1 MVRTYLAG
9 AWKSEFW
16 TVKGY
21 SRMGELEDLEAW
33 LKANLESWP
42 DVLRVEDNTYESILN
57 VAAAC
62 GTLASIRLLHAYGA
76 CDDAEIARDALFW
89 AVRHERRDAV
99 LLLLEL
105 GVDVNSAA
113 SNGWT
118 ALMEAAAPSSTRGG
132 AHLGLLRLLL
142 SRGADYNLTY
152 YNDGED
158 WYELGA
164 DPELF
169 GWSGHVD
176 AEGQARRIL
185 RSLLSTYADTPN
197 MPDRP
202 REQADRLESAVTL
215 LADVRAAGGWKAYVN
230 APRRS
235 LLVLR
240 ALCERGCAT
249 PPPLLAPLFPGPA
262 AGLAHSLSGQD
273 PVAAQSQRPSSD
285 SSDDDDDEEVRRLEA
300 ALAAAKAKKKRR
312 SRASTPPR
320 PELPKELFR
329 IVVSFWRSELD
340 GVVSDFGGNGYKVVN
355 GTLVYDAG

>member
-1 MVRTYLAG
+1 MVSSRTYLTG
-9 AWKSEFW
+9 ARKSEFW

-57 VAAAC
+57 VAAAR
-62 GTLASIRLLHAYGA
+62 GTLDSIRLLHAYGA

-89 AVRHERRDAV
+89 AVRNERRDAV

-105 GVDVNSAA
+105 GVDVNSPAP
-113 SNGWT
+113 NGWT

-132 AHLGLLRLLL
+132 AYLGLLRLLL

-152 YNDGED
+152 FNDGED

-164 DPELF
+164 DPEEF

-176 AEGQARRIL
+176 AEGQARRRL
-185 RSLLSTYADTPN
+185 KSLLSTYADRPN
-197 MPDRP
+197 MPDRI

-240 ALCERGCAT
+240 ALCERGRAT

-262 AGLAHSLSGQD
+262 AGLARSL
-273 PVAAQSQRPSSD
+273 R
-285 SSDDDDDEEVRRLEA
+285 
-300 ALAAAKAKKKRR
+300 AKIRWPLR

-340 GVVSDFGGNGYKVVN
+340 GVVNDFGGNGYRYN
-355 GTLVYDAG
+355 STTGTLEYDAG